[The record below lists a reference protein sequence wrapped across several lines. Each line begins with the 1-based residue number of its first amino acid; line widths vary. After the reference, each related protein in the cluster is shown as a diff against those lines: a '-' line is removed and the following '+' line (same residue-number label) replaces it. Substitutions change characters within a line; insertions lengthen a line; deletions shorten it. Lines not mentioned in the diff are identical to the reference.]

1 MKASPGSR
9 QRGGA
14 FGTLVVLVALAVIGY
29 YVYQQYLSPRGEET
43 RYCQKEFYACQAECR
58 KAAGEADEY
67 RACERHC
74 NEQLAA
80 CRNP

>member
-1 MKASPGSR
+1 MNAGPISR

-14 FGTLVVLVALAVIGY
+14 LGTLVVLAALAVIGY
-29 YVYQQYLSPRGEET
+29 YVYQQFLSSRGEEA
-43 RYCQKEFYACQAECR
+43 RYCPKEFYACQAECR

-67 RACERHC
+67 RACERRC
-74 NEQLAA
+74 NDQLAA